1 MDIGDNMRFETW
13 EEEAFNYLTN
23 LYNDFFKE
31 LSLKSKECFRIDAKE
46 IFSENVKSL
55 TKKEENKIYEYWKKY
70 TDDFQIDYH
79 RYYIDRTGKFDER
92 FIPDDL
98 FVGYI
103 DGYLNNRAIEPGV
116 ADKNYFDM
124 YLKGFKMPKTYVHL
138 INGILEDENYNII
151 TKEKAIEILSKEKR
165 ITIKP
170 SMASYGGKNV
180 RILEDPTKE
189 ELEKLFDEL
198 KEDNLIF
205 QEAVKQSKETAKLHP
220 LSLNTI
226 RIMTLILDGEVKV
239 LPWCAFRM
247 GQGKSKVDNASF
259 GGIYC
264 RINEDGTLSEF
275 AYDALG
281 NRFDKH
287 PDGGS
292 FSSVKFDFMDKVKDL
307 VKEAAQRFP
316 HFRLIG
322 WDIAID
328 ENDNPMIIEANLTM
342 SGMDV
347 IETIGGPL
355 FGEYTDKV
363 LEEVFLK
370 KHKDKTSMDISQ
382 YV

>member
-1 MDIGDNMRFETW
+1 MRFESW
-13 EEEAFNYLTN
+13 EEEAFNYLTG
-23 LYNDFFKE
+23 LYNNFFDE
-31 LSLKSKECFRIDAKE
+31 LSKRCMECFKIDAKE
-46 IFSENVKSL
+46 LFSENVKPLS
-55 TKKEENKIYEYWKKY
+55 KEQEKEIYEYWKKY
-70 TDDFQIDYH
+70 TDDFDITYH
-79 RYYIDRTGKFDER
+79 KYYIDRTGKFDVR

-124 YLKGFKMPKTYVHL
+124 YLKGFKLPKTYVHL
-138 INGILEDENYNII
+138 INGVFQDNKYNII
-151 TKEKAIEILSKEKR
+151 SKDKAVKILSSKEN

-180 RILEDPTKE
+180 VFLTNPTKKEVE
-189 ELEKLFDEL
+189 EFLDNNTS
-198 KEDNLIF
+198 DNLIF
-205 QEAVKQSKETAKLHP
+205 QETIKQSKETAKLHP
-220 LSLNTI
+220 ESLNTI
-226 RIMTLILDGEVKV
+226 RVMTLILDNNVKI
-239 LPWCAFRM
+239 LPCAFRM
-247 GQGKSKVDNASF
+247 GVGKSKVDNASF

-264 RINEDGTLSEF
+264 KINEDGTLSNF

-281 NRFDKH
+281 NRFDSH

-292 FSSVKFDFMDKVKDL
+292 FDQVKFDFMDKIKKL
-307 VKEAAQRFP
+307 VKKSAQRFA

-328 ENDNPMIIEANLTM
+328 ENNEPVIIEANLTM

-347 IETIGGPL
+347 IETICGPV

-363 LEEVFLK
+363 LDEVFLQ
-370 KHKDKTSMDISQ
+370 KHKKKTSMDITQ

>member
-1 MDIGDNMRFETW
+1 MRFEKW
-13 EEEAFNYLTN
+13 EEEAFNYLTE
-23 LYNDFFKE
+23 LYNNFYKE
-31 LSLKSKECFRIDAKE
+31 LSVKCKDCYRIDAKE
-46 IFSENVKSL
+46 IFSENVKNL
-55 TKKEENKIYEYWKKY
+55 TSEEENKIYEYWKKY
-70 TDDFQIDYH
+70 TDDFEIDYH
-79 RYYIDRTGKFDER
+79 KYYIDRTGKFDVR

-103 DGYLNNRAIEPGV
+103 DGYLNNRAIEPGI

-138 INGILEDENYNII
+138 INGIFEDNNYNII
-151 TKEKAIEILSKEKR
+151 TKEKAIDILSNKKR
-165 ITIKP
+165 ILIKP
-170 SMASYGGKNV
+170 SMASYGGKNI
-180 RILEDPTKE
+180 RIIENNTKE
-189 ELEKLFDEL
+189 EIIKLLDNL
-198 KEDNLIF
+198 NEDNLIF
-205 QEAVKQSKETAKLHP
+205 QEVVKQSSETAKLHP
-220 LSLNTI
+220 NSLNTI

-239 LPWCAFRM
+239 LPWCSFRI
-247 GQGKSKVDNASF
+247 GQGDSKVDNASF
-259 GGIYC
+259 GGVYC
-264 RINEDGTLSEF
+264 RINEDGTLSEY
-275 AYDALG
+275 AYDAIG
-281 NRFDKH
+281 NKYDKH
-287 PDGGS
+287 PDGGN
-292 FSSVKFDFMDKVKDL
+292 FSSVKFDFMDKVKSL

-328 ENDNPMIIEANLTM
+328 DKNNPLIIEANLTM

-370 KHKDKTSMDISQ
+370 KHKEKASMDISQ